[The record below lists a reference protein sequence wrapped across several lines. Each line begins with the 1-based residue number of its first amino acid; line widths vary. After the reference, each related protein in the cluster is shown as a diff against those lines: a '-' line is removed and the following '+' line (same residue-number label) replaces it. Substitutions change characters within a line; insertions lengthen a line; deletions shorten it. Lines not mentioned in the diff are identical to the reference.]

1 MQRFPE
7 AEVEGIDIDEAAVEQ
22 ARENGVRAFVSSLQ
36 EWKKEDGYDLI
47 VSNPP
52 YFQNSLK
59 NPDKGRELARHTD
72 SLSYEELIDHS
83 ARLLREE
90 GQLALILPAD
100 KESEMRQIA
109 ASKNL
114 FLTHVTRVYSKESKP
129 ARRAL
134 MEFEKLKIKNYELKI
149 IEDTLILEDEKGG
162 RSKAYQELTKDFYL

>member
-1 MQRFPE
+1 M
-7 AEVEGIDIDEAAVEQ
+7 
-22 ARENGVRAFVSSLQ
+22 
-36 EWKKEDGYDLI
+36 
-47 VSNPP
+47 
-52 YFQNSLK
+52 
-59 NPDKGRELARHTD
+59 RHTD

-114 FLTHVTRVYSKESKP
+114 FLTHVTRVYSKVSKP

-149 IEDTLILEDEKGG
+149 IEDTLVLEEEKGG